1 MDTNENKE
9 TPFQVTSSVNFNSLY
24 DISLPQEQMELKM
37 KLLKNLK
44 SLNLKSSS
52 YDDIIKDYQKLMDK
66 YLNSRSKVENSEIT
80 RSLNLAT
87 EKGTIGNMNQAELT
101 KSIVTLQT
109 ELTKTQS
116 ISQERLENLNKNLI
130 HAMEL
135 REKLDKCEEELS
147 KAKAKNQI
155 FKQKIEALE
164 KRNKELNQIT
174 QSQEKEL
181 KELKSENDKLKTEN
195 IKLNETA
202 NKLLVENKILT
213 QKILTLQEETMDK
226 MNEYNELIESAK
238 QKKKA
243 ADTYFSEKSESFE
256 KKKKKIPNFMV
267 NVEEVQIPKKLKFK
281 FKPHSKGIT
290 SITFNS
296 FGSNFITTG
305 SDNFIKLWDTSK
317 NSESAIYSG
326 FTGAVTEAYFAH

>member
-9 TPFQVTSSVNFNSLY
+9 SPYQVTSSVNFNTLY
-24 DISLPQEQMELKM
+24 DITLPQEQMELKM

-44 SLNLKSSS
+44 TLNLKSSS
-52 YDDIIKDYQKLMDK
+52 YDEIIKDYQKLMDK

-101 KSIVTLQT
+101 KSLITLQT
-109 ELTKTQS
+109 ELTKTKS
-116 ISQERLENLNKNLI
+116 VNQENLENLNKNLI
-130 HAMEL
+130 YTMEL
-135 REKLDKCEEELS
+135 REKLDKTEEELS
-147 KAKAKNQI
+147 MTKVDNQI

-174 QSQEKEL
+174 QCQEKEL
-181 KELKSENDKLKTEN
+181 KELKSENEKLKAEN

-213 QKILTLQEETMDK
+213 QKILSLQEEAMDK

-243 ADTYFSEKSESFE
+243 ADTY
-256 KKKKKIPNFMV
+256 
-267 NVEEVQIPKKLKFK
+267 L
-281 FKPHSKGIT
+281 
-290 SITFNS
+290 
-296 FGSNFITTG
+296 
-305 SDNFIKLWDTSK
+305 
-317 NSESAIYSG
+317 
-326 FTGAVTEAYFAH
+326 